1 MESTNNKK
9 GKLEGTSPIITGASS
24 GIGKSTA
31 LLFASEGCNLVIT
44 ASREELLK
52 EVKKEC
58 ESKGV
63 KVSYYAGDIR
73 QEQTAK
79 EYVALALKD
88 FGNIDILINNVGIGK
103 LIQLVDSKA
112 EDHKEIMDT
121 MYFLHLFFQNMP

>member
-1 MESTNNKK
+1 M
-9 GKLEGTSPIITGASS
+9 
-24 GIGKSTA
+24 
-31 LLFASEGCNLVIT
+31 LFASVGCNLVIT

-88 FGNIDILINNVGIGK
+88 FGNIDILINNVGIEK